1 VDNSRKKDKIRID
14 SVIGYNVRA
23 EREMRK
29 ITREELAESMDLTVS
44 HMGLIERGE
53 RGATAVTLEKLARV
67 FEVPVD
73 NFFAEP
79 EVVRLSL
86 HEDGRDDDGL
96 LSAKRLKISSLI
108 TRFNNHELE
117 FLIHVIK
124 GILALSH
131 HSSPQ
136 DSE

>member
-1 VDNSRKKDKIRID
+1 MDNSRKKDKIRID

-96 LSAKRLKISSLI
+96 LSAKRLKIS
-108 TRFNNHELE
+108 
-117 FLIHVIK
+117 
-124 GILALSH
+124 
-131 HSSPQ
+131 
-136 DSE
+136 